1 MSQNYQNMISEIK
14 MLIPSYQSPQS
25 DKLNNFKT
33 LGEYLENKHTIL
45 KKEEE
50 DVRKDSNSQKNY
62 DDGALKKFKMCRAN
76 IEHAAANLIQKS
88 MKNAYYYQ
96 LDQYESD
103 YSTESNLEAV
113 KQAEE
118 ELCMSNNVWEDPYR
132 EWSTEEWEQEPYL
145 DGCGGW

>member
-14 MLIPSYQSPQS
+14 MLIPCYQSTQS

-33 LGEYLENKHTIL
+33 FGQYLENKHTIL
-45 KKEEE
+45 KKEKE
-50 DVRKDSNSQKNY
+50 DIHKDSNSHKNH

-132 EWSTEEWEQEPYL
+132 EWSTEEREQEPYL